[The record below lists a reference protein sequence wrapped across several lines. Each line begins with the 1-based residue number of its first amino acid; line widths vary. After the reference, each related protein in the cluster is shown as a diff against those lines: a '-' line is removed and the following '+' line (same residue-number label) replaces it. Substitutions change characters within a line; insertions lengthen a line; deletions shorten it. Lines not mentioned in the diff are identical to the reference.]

1 MRTGPGRLRAAA
13 RQWARPREFRIRPAP
28 WPDDA
33 LAVLADLVRAIE
45 AEAAAQRTAVDAPE
59 PAPDTAPTGDGLTGS
74 SAADLATSVWR
85 LRAKLAATPDPP
97 RALVRHVDTAW
108 DTLADAGIVIR
119 DHLHEPFDP
128 GLSISVAAYEATPG
142 LRREEVIETLRPS
155 VFLHGRTLQMGEVIV
170 GTPEKSEEQA
180 AGAEE
185 THTR

>member
-1 MRTGPGRLRAAA
+1 
-13 RQWARPREFRIRPAP
+13 
-28 WPDDA
+28 
-33 LAVLADLVRAIE
+33 
-45 AEAAAQRTAVDAPE
+45 VDAPE
-59 PAPDTAPTGDGLTGS
+59 PDAASAGDGLPGS

-85 LRAKLAATPDPP
+85 LRAKLAATSDAP

-108 DTLADAGIVIR
+108 DTLADAGIVIK

-128 GLSISVAAYEATPG
+128 GLSISVAAYQATPG

-155 VFLHGRTLQMGEVIV
+155 VFLRGRTLQMGEVIV
-170 GTPEKSEEQA
+170 GTPEKSEEK